1 MSVERHPHIN
11 MVGLATDIVCSLRE
25 NLRSEEHKRL
35 PFDGLDEAIVMFCER
50 VEAIV
55 DGEIYVK
62 DLKEAISQGRRLSE
76 EEEINA
82 RGLGLL

>member
-11 MVGLATDIVCSLRE
+11 MVGLATDIVCSIRE
-25 NLRSEEHKRL
+25 HLRSEEHKNL
-35 PFDGLDEAIVMFCER
+35 PFEGLDQAILVFCER

-55 DGEIYVK
+55 EWEIYVK
-62 DLKEAISQGRRLSE
+62 DLKEAIAQGRRLSE